1 MTDFAA
7 RLNDRGM
14 DYRVEVRER
23 LAILVPD
30 LESPPDAERRREIL
44 KLAREEGF
52 THVALELDP
61 DGAAL
66 PRD

>member
-1 MTDFAA
+1 MTDFTA
-7 RLNDRGM
+7 RLNDRRIS
-14 DYRVEVRER
+14 YRVEVRER

-30 LESPPDAERRREIL
+30 SESRPDAERRREIL
-44 KLAREEGF
+44 KLAREDGF

>member
-1 MTDFAA
+1 MTLSD
-7 RLNDRGM
+7 RLREQGLGC
-14 DYRVEVRER
+14 RVEVRDR
-23 LAILVPD
+23 LAVLIPHAD
-30 LESPPDAERRREIL
+30 APPLSREAVL
-44 KLAREEGF
+44 RLAREEGF

>member
-1 MTDFAA
+1 MTDFTA
-7 RLNDRGM
+7 RLHDRGI
-14 DYRVEVRER
+14 DYRVEIRER

-30 LESPPDAERRREIL
+30 SESPPDAERRREL
-44 KLAREEGF
+44 LQLAREEGF

>member
-7 RLNDRGM
+7 RLREQGPG
-14 DYRVEVRER
+14 YRVEVRER

-30 LESPPDAERRREIL
+30 TGTSPDAERRREIL
-44 KLAREEGF
+44 KVAREEGF
-52 THVALELDP
+52 THVAVELDP

-66 PRD
+66 SRD